1 MKKATRDYSSEQ
13 EQRLAKVLGGKVTP
27 NSGGTKFGG
36 GDILTEHF
44 LIEAKTPTKKQSS
57 FSIKEEWLDK
67 MEEQGYE
74 QGKTRQALAFQFEPG
89 GENYF
94 ILRDIDFLEYVE
106 LVRMC
111 TNKEEE

>member
-67 MEEQGYE
+67 MEEQG
-74 QGKTRQALAFQFEPG
+74 FEPG